1 MPTPDRTSPP
11 PARAP
16 RLFALG
22 LAFTLAAC
30 DESVG
35 PIDPIDPPDPV
46 PATIAV
52 ASGGDQRALPL
63 RTLHHPVVV
72 RVLDAQSRPLSGYG
86 VTFSPGAGHG
96 AADPAVVTTDAAGEA
111 ATIWTLGADPGTHTL
126 AVAATEASHT
136 VTATALDLEAELD
149 SLFQPPTDPER
160 DAVRADWAG
169 RDISAQGVREE
180 FSGPLDLAGST
191 ATLRVVSHTVGGVRH
206 YGGIIAPPGADARD
220 DGSLPILSYLHGG
233 DGGVSIADIQVAA
246 LALGEFRDSFVYVIP
261 SFRGEPFVHG
271 DSVWMSEGPESPWDY
286 DVDDALAL
294 INVAI
299 GTTPV
304 ARPDS
309 IHLLGGSR
317 GAGVAL
323 LAGARDRRIS
333 RIVALFGPTWFFD
346 DWVRGIVR
354 DAALG
359 SPPDLPGVAH
369 LDSTVVQPHIRGEMS
384 RSQGRL
390 ELVRRSSALFAA
402 DLPSVQLHHGDIDQV
417 VAVSQ
422 AHAMMDAMTAAGRTA
437 PDFEAFIYE
446 GAGHNL
452 LSLAD
457 AIPRAVEFLSRGF
470 GGKSTSPASGEGEAV
485 TEFGDERRPLARRP
499 AGDRQ

>member
-1 MPTPDRTSPP
+1 MPP
-11 PARAP
+11 PARTAP
-16 RLFALG
+16 PSAPARGLLVPVFALV
-22 LAFTLAAC
+22 LAAC
-30 DESVG
+30 GESVA
-35 PIDPIDPPDPV
+35 PVDPPDPPDPV

-52 ASGGDQRALPL
+52 LSGANQRALPE
-63 RTLHHPVVV
+63 RTLHRPIAV
-72 RVLDAQSRPLSGYG
+72 RVLDARGQPLSGQAIA
-86 VTFSPGAGHG
+86 FAPGAGHG
-96 AADPAVVTTDAAGEA
+96 AADPATGTTDDAGEA
-111 ATIWTLGADPGTHTL
+111 STIWTLGADPGTHTL
-126 AVAATEASHT
+126 AV
-136 VTATALDLEAELD
+136 TATDASQTVAAAALDLEAELD
-149 SLFQPPTDPER
+149 SIFQPPTGTER
-160 DAVRADWAG
+160 DAARADWNG

-180 FSGPLDLAGST
+180 FSGALDLAGST
-191 ATLRVVSHTVGGVRH
+191 AALRVVSHTVGGVRH
-206 YGGIIAPPGADARD
+206 YGGIIVPEGAGALADE
-220 DGSLPILSYLHGG
+220 SLPVLSYLHGG

-246 LALGEFRDSFVYVIP
+246 FALGELRDSFVYVIP

-271 DSVWMSEGPESPWDY
+271 DSVWVSEGPESPWDH

-299 GTTPV
+299 ETTPV
-304 ARPDS
+304 AKPDS
-309 IHLLGGSR
+309 VRLLGGSR

-323 LAGARDRRIS
+323 LAGARDRRIAW
-333 RIVALFGPTWFFD
+333 IVALFGPTWFFD

-369 LDSTVVQPHIRGEMS
+369 LDSTVVQPHIRGESS
-384 RSQGRL
+384 RSEMRL

-422 AHAMMDAMTAAGRTA
+422 AHAMIDAMAAAGRTA

-457 AIPRAVEFLSRGF
+457 AIPRAVEFLSRGL
-470 GGKSTSPASGEGEAV
+470 GGGG
-485 TEFGDERRPLARRP
+485 G
-499 AGDRQ
+499 